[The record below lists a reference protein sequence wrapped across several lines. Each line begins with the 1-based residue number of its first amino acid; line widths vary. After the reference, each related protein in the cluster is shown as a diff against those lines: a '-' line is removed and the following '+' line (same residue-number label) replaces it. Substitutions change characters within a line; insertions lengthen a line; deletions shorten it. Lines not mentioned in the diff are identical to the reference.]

1 MVDEPPTRSA
11 HPAISVNGRS
21 GAGDKHQE
29 QQKEDA
35 EAHLE
40 RASRVQQV
48 AGQMGER
55 GTGRGLRLPTVMAR
69 HWRRRTGL
77 DYAPRT
83 WGRARDG
90 RCSGRNWPRAR
101 RGRNRRAGRSRGRRA
116 DRRSGRD
123 RSRRADRRTGRD
135 RSRRADRRTGRDRSR
150 RTGRS
155 RSRRTGRDR
164 SRRTSWR
171 SRNRRDRSGGHR
183 NRPAKRRARNRQNG
197 NRQHR
202 NRQNGNRQD
211 RNRQDRNRQDRGD
224 RAGGSAPTCPRFGV
238 IPGHAHGELNRME
251 RYGQKCGQAQ
261 HPALRAGRPLDCCRL
276 AGHGRARPPL
286 MAPHGVQVRGHADQ

>member
-101 RGRNRRAGRSRGRRA
+101 RGRNRRAGRSR
-116 DRRSGRD
+116 
-123 RSRRADRRTGRD
+123 
-135 RSRRADRRTGRDRSR
+135 SR
-150 RTGRS
+150 RTGRRHWSGRTS
-155 RSRRTGRDR
+155 RWDRNRRDR
-164 SRRTSWR
+164 NRR

-202 NRQNGNRQD
+202 NWQHRNRQHW
-211 RNRQDRNRQDRGD
+211 NRQDRNRQDRGD